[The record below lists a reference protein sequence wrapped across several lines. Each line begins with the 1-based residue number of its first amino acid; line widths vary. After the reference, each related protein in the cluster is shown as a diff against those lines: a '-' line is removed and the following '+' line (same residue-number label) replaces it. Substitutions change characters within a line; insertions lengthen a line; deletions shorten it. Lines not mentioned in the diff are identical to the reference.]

1 MPMKVQP
8 QYNAATTYTKTE
20 MPDMGGLRAFVL
32 PGAFYG
38 ACCAL
43 MAEAG
48 CLKADSVDDADIVV
62 FIGGEDINPEMYGET
77 PLKGTYFTEDR
88 DTYEKLMYSRAT
100 RQGKV
105 LFGICRGAQF
115 IHAENGGKLWQ
126 DVNNHAGPDHHI
138 FDIEDDV
145 TVMATS
151 LHHQMLRD
159 HPDLAIVAH
168 SLRQVATK
176 FECQREL
183 VVTDR
188 ANHPHESL
196 YEMEIEAGYY
206 TKSKAFFV
214 QGHPE
219 IGSPEYRSWC
229 MNKLWDFYEESLI
242 VEDYFEEM
250 G

>member
-1 MPMKVQP
+1 MPFRVKP
-8 QYNAATTYTKTE
+8 QYGQSTAYKKTE

-62 FIGGEDINPEMYGET
+62 FIGGEDVNPALYGEK
-77 PLKGTYFTEDR
+77 PIKSTYFTEDR
-88 DTYEKLMYSRAT
+88 DTYESVMYARAVD
-100 RQGKV
+100 QGKV

-115 IHAENGGKLWQ
+115 IHAKSGGRLWQ

-138 FDIEDDV
+138 YDIEEDV
-145 TVMATS
+145 TVQATS

-168 SLRQVATK
+168 SARQVATN
-176 FECQREL
+176 FEAERDI
-183 VVTDR
+183 VITDR
-188 ANHPHESL
+188 ANHPHDDL

-206 TKSKAFFV
+206 TKIKAFFV

-229 MNKLWDFYEESLI
+229 MNKLFEFYEESLI
-242 VEDYFEEM
+242 AEDNFEEM
-250 G
+250 Q